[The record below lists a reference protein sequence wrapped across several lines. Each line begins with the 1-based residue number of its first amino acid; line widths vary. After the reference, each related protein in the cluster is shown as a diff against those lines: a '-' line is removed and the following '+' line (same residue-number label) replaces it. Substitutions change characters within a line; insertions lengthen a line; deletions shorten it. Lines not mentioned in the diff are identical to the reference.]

1 MKKMLL
7 FFLVLLVMAGLSAA
21 VPATITGED
30 SDNIVAYIDVTNQ
43 SSHFV
48 HVGFSST
55 PVTQSGATLKGI
67 SEDNISKISLTTG
80 NSSNGKAANADNSL
94 YVYGQIYTNLACDMK
109 LSAKTLQGAESEGGT
124 ETADHIGFTVTG
136 TPTVNTGGG
145 KKTLN
150 VEKETYDDTANEE
163 VFIPHEGDGA
173 DAVPSLTFEC
183 YELKIET
190 NESITSG
197 KGNTKYYS
205 TTITAEIFTR

>member
-21 VPATITGED
+21 VPETITGED
-30 SDNIVAYIDVTNQ
+30 SDSIVAYIDVTNQ
-43 SSHFV
+43 ASHFV

-55 PVTQSGATLKGI
+55 QVTQSGATLEGI
-67 SEDNISKISLTTG
+67 SEDISEVSLTTA
-80 NSSNGKAANADNSL
+80 NSTNGKAANASGTL
-94 YVYGQIYTNLACDMK
+94 YVYGQIYTNLLCDMK
-109 LSAKTLQGAESEGGT
+109 LSAKTLQGAESEDGT

-150 VEKETYDDTANEE
+150 VEKGTYNDIPKEE
-163 VFIPHEGDGA
+163 VFIPHDGKGEGE
-173 DAVPSLTFEC
+173 VPSLTFEC

-197 KGNTKYYS
+197 TGNTKYYS
-205 TTITAEIFTR
+205 TTITAEIFT